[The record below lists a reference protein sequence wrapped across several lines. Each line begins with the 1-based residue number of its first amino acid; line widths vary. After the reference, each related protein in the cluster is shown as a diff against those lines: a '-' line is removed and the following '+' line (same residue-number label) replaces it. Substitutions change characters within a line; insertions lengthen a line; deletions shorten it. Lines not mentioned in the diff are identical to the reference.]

1 MINKSYK
8 FFLQYNDYLQI
19 EVIKMI
25 RPISL
30 ASLLHMCVC
39 AYACVHVCVYV
50 CIRIIPGRTITMNG
64 SCRTEYSGF

>member
-39 AYACVHVCVYV
+39 ACACVHVRVCMCVYMCV
-50 CIRIIPGRTITMNG
+50 
-64 SCRTEYSGF
+64 